1 MSKKQTHRPALD
13 PNAAN
18 PREPFVAVPIRG
30 SVNST
35 SYRMSNVDGDIVG
48 LDSDG
53 CLMIWFEGE
62 EGEEDF
68 VGNCGETPEEFGLHN
83 IRAEEWVLIWSK
95 VRSVAPV
102 APIKEGEPCIICSE
116 HEAKGDDDE

>member
-1 MSKKQTHRPALD
+1 
-13 PNAAN
+13 
-18 PREPFVAVPIRG
+18 
-30 SVNST
+30 
-35 SYRMSNVDGDIVG
+35 MSNVDGDIVG